1 LEQSLASARK
11 ENDIMASEEKRV
23 IVPRIDVAHN
33 EKDTGLKISVN
44 LAGAPREGVELEMG
58 KEGLCVKAEADRFKY
73 ETCFMLAHK
82 VKYQE
87 AKAKFESGLLNID
100 VPFDDM
106 MHGYKVPIE

>member
-1 LEQSLASARK
+1 MVA
-11 ENDIMASEEKRV
+11 EEKRV

-33 EKDTGLKISVN
+33 EKDTGLRISVN
-44 LAGAPREGVELEMG
+44 LAGAPKEGVELEMG
-58 KEGLCVKAEADRFKY
+58 KEGFCLKAEAERFKY

-82 VKYQE
+82 VKHQE

-100 VPFDDM
+100 VPFEDT

>member
-1 LEQSLASARK
+1 
-11 ENDIMASEEKRV
+11 MASEEKRV
-23 IVPRIDVAHN
+23 VVPRIDVAHN
-33 EKDTGLKISVN
+33 ENDTGLKISVN

-58 KEGLCVKAEADRFKY
+58 KEGLCIKAEADRFKY